1 MAGNDKRSAEPVTKK
16 KPPVWLLY
24 VAAVLAGAM
33 LIADGLN
40 VTALARV
47 PAKLG
52 IALVFSAIALLIDKG
67 KNIGIIATVLIWV
80 AVVVTFLY

>member
-1 MAGNDKRSAEPVTKK
+1 MAANDRTSTEPVRKK
-16 KPPVWLLY
+16 KQPVWLLY
-24 VAAVLAGAM
+24 VAAVLAGA
-33 LIADGLN
+33 LLLADGLN
-40 VTALARV
+40 VSALARV

>member
-1 MAGNDKRSAEPVTKK
+1 MAGSDKTSTTPVAKK

-24 VAAVLAGAM
+24 TAAVVAGLLLLADA
-33 LIADGLN
+33 LN
-40 VTALARV
+40 ITVLARV

-52 IALVFSAIALLIDKG
+52 IALVYSAVALLLDKS
-67 KNIGIIATVLIWV
+67 KNIGIIATVIVWA